1 MAVSFIGGGNRMRR
15 LCQVDKLEYDPFV
28 LFEQST
34 VFSINL
40 RGRHGRDSM
49 VVGLTLKL

>member
-1 MAVSFIGGGNRMRR
+1 
-15 LCQVDKLEYDPFV
+15 
-28 LFEQST
+28 

-49 VVGLTLKL
+49 VVGLTLKLWVQIPQRWGVLDTTLCNKVKIYFSDIKSLILD